1 MERKWLA
8 ALLPLTMMGAVSL
21 AANPFADV
29 TPDDWAYQA
38 VSELSEEGVVSGYP
52 DGMFRGERNV
62 TRYEIAQITARLL
75 AKEDQLSDR
84 DRRMTEKLA
93 EEYGGELSSLGV
105 RVRNLEKQQ
114 GNISWSGDYRL
125 RFFDLLEGV
134 ADPEKDIHHRA
145 GDMSSYED
153 ARLRISSKAEVA
165 PKVTVNGRMTTLMS
179 FGETGDEDV
188 KFDRANVR
196 WQMEKNS
203 AITAGRQGI
212 RLDQAGFFWDLDAA
226 YDGLTFETGT
236 DSFSLQAG
244 IGYPQSVHAMWGQY
258 FYGGKS
264 EMESWY
270 ARIAGRAANGSEL
283 SAFYWKDTGTMKG
296 ILAPSE
302 GLKASMYGAGADIHL
317 GGKWDAVGDYIVTHF
332 NHEGFGRKNA
342 AYRMAGLRWG
352 REIDGVP
359 GSKTIS
365 LSYIAADSGS
375 YLFGVTALDET
386 DVLDYGL
393 MNGMDTRFWS
403 AYAGYVLTKNTKAG
417 LFYHFG
423 GKASGGRQKYTPG
436 PKDTWGFKIDI
447 KF

>member
-62 TRYEIAQITARLL
+62 TRYEMAQITARLL
-75 AKEDQLSDR
+75 AKKDQLSDG

-114 GNISWSGDYRL
+114 GNIFWSGDYRL

-153 ARLRISSKAEVA
+153 ARLRISSKAEVT

-196 WQMEKNS
+196 WQMGKNS

-212 RLDQAGFFWDLDAA
+212 RLDQAGFFWDPDAA

-264 EMESWY
+264 EMES
-270 ARIAGRAANGSEL
+270 
-283 SAFYWKDTGTMKG
+283 
-296 ILAPSE
+296 
-302 GLKASMYGAGADIHL
+302 
-317 GGKWDAVGDYIVTHF
+317 
-332 NHEGFGRKNA
+332 
-342 AYRMAGLRWG
+342 
-352 REIDGVP
+352 
-359 GSKTIS
+359 
-365 LSYIAADSGS
+365 
-375 YLFGVTALDET
+375 
-386 DVLDYGL
+386 
-393 MNGMDTRFWS
+393 
-403 AYAGYVLTKNTKAG
+403 
-417 LFYHFG
+417 
-423 GKASGGRQKYTPG
+423 
-436 PKDTWGFKIDI
+436 
-447 KF
+447 

>member
-1 MERKWLA
+1 M
-8 ALLPLTMMGAVSL
+8 
-21 AANPFADV
+21 
-29 TPDDWAYQA
+29 
-38 VSELSEEGVVSGYP
+38 
-52 DGMFRGERNV
+52 
-62 TRYEIAQITARLL
+62 
-75 AKEDQLSDR
+75 
-84 DRRMTEKLA
+84 
-93 EEYGGELSSLGV
+93 
-105 RVRNLEKQQ
+105 
-114 GNISWSGDYRL
+114 
-125 RFFDLLEGV
+125 
-134 ADPEKDIHHRA
+134 
-145 GDMSSYED
+145 
-153 ARLRISSKAEVA
+153 A

-188 KFDRANVR
+188 KFDRANVC
-196 WQMEKNS
+196 WQMGKNS

-212 RLDQAGFFWDLDAA
+212 RLDQAGFFWDPDAA

-342 AYRMAGLRWG
+342 AYRMAGPRWG

-386 DVLDYGL
+386 DVLDTG
-393 MNGMDTRFWS
+393 
-403 AYAGYVLTKNTKAG
+403 
-417 LFYHFG
+417 
-423 GKASGGRQKYTPG
+423 
-436 PKDTWGFKIDI
+436 
-447 KF
+447 

>member
-38 VSELSEEGVVSGYP
+38 VSELSEEGVVSGHP
-52 DGMFRGERNV
+52 DGIFRGERNV
-62 TRYEIAQITARLL
+62 TRYEMAQITARLL

-93 EEYGGELSSLGV
+93 EEYGGELSSLDV

-153 ARLRISSKAEVA
+153 TRLRISSKAEVA

-196 WQMEKNS
+196 
-203 AITAGRQGI
+203 
-212 RLDQAGFFWDLDAA
+212 
-226 YDGLTFETGT
+226 
-236 DSFSLQAG
+236 
-244 IGYPQSVHAMWGQY
+244 
-258 FYGGKS
+258 
-264 EMESWY
+264 
-270 ARIAGRAANGSEL
+270 
-283 SAFYWKDTGTMKG
+283 
-296 ILAPSE
+296 
-302 GLKASMYGAGADIHL
+302 
-317 GGKWDAVGDYIVTHF
+317 
-332 NHEGFGRKNA
+332 
-342 AYRMAGLRWG
+342 
-352 REIDGVP
+352 
-359 GSKTIS
+359 
-365 LSYIAADSGS
+365 
-375 YLFGVTALDET
+375 
-386 DVLDYGL
+386 
-393 MNGMDTRFWS
+393 
-403 AYAGYVLTKNTKAG
+403 
-417 LFYHFG
+417 
-423 GKASGGRQKYTPG
+423 
-436 PKDTWGFKIDI
+436 
-447 KF
+447 